1 MEITCKIIQD
11 LLPLYAEQMLS
22 EESVQ
27 LVEEHL
33 AGCEACAAKAK
44 ELCHA
49 ELREAETVAESKV
62 GAEAQNLTLQK
73 ISKGIKRHRWLSV
86 AFGVLVTATLL
97 VGAFCWLYQPQY
109 LAKEEAVIGVKKEN
123 GMVVVELRG
132 SAHVVSEN
140 QTDPVTGK
148 EIVTLTACLK
158 RGELSF
164 GKTAPIYRLDEEGNY
179 IIEEPMD
186 ENGNYTIKKKEWRFP
201 EETILWYAENNN
213 PAKDVLLWGEET
225 ASHRTVTR
233 WKGTGWYFLLCMPAA
248 LAFGACGF
256 FFKEKRFGKLFL
268 LPAAFF
274 VSFPM
279 ALWFSAGKALLIYD
293 NAGDMSIFFA
303 LVTVL
308 AVLLTGSAVCGER
321 LYRQRDS
328 IRI

>member
-33 AGCEACAAKAK
+33 AECEACAAKAK
-44 ELCHA
+44 ELRHA
-49 ELREAETVAESKV
+49 ELQEAEAVAESKT
-62 GAEAQNLTLQK
+62 GAGVQNLALQK

-132 SAHVVSEN
+132 SARVVSEN

-179 IIEEPMD
+179 IVEEPLD

-225 ASHRTVTR
+225 ASHRTVEK
-233 WKGTGWYFLLCMPAA
+233 WKGTGLYFLLCVPLA
-248 LAFGACGF
+248 LAFGFCAF
-256 FFKEKRFGKLFL
+256 FFREKRFGELFR
-268 LPAAFF
+268 LPAVFF
-274 VSFPM
+274 MSFPLT
-279 ALWFSAGKALLIYD
+279 LWFSAGKSLLIYD
-293 NAGDMSIFFA
+293 NAGDITIFFV

-308 AVLLTGSAVCGER
+308 AALLTGSVICGER
-321 LYRQRDS
+321 LYRLRK
-328 IRI
+328 